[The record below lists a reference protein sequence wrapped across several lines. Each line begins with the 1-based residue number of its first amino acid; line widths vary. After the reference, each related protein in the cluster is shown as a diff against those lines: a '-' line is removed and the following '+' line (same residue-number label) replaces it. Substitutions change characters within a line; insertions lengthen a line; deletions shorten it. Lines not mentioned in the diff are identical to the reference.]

1 MATPPNKNEAGQ
13 LSASSLSIS
22 SCGHGSV
29 FIRLHGPDG
38 EIFAYASMPALVAVD
53 VSNDLVDE
61 IQRAVAASGV
71 CESKH

>member
-1 MATPPNKNEAGQ
+1 MAKPPNRTEAGH
-13 LSASSLSIS
+13 LTASSLSVS

-29 FIRLHGPDG
+29 FIWLHGPDG
-38 EIFAYASMPALVAVD
+38 EVFAVASMPAHVAVD